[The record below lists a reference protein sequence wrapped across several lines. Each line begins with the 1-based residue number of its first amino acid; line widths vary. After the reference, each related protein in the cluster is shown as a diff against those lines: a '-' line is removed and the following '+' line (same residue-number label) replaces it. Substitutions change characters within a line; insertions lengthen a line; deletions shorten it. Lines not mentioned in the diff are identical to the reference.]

1 LRKSNIEDEPDNFL
15 ERSGPTTAKV
25 SSEYSPLGAF
35 SRIAELIC
43 FMARKLGWSFAEQ
56 RLLIE
61 LARASK
67 SLDEAAKV
75 IGRKPASI
83 KKMALR
89 LGISFKA
96 SAKKG

>member
-15 ERSGPTTAKV
+15 EGSGPTTAKA

-35 SRIAELIC
+35 SRIAKLIC
-43 FMARKLGWSFAEQ
+43 LMARKLGWSFAEQ